1 MPGVMNPLQLSSI
14 VPLIGTVLGKE
25 LGCLATPVN
34 VLAVG
39 PNFVMVMLLTIP
51 LEVKVAKSLLL
62 SQLPK

>member
-14 VPLIGTVLGKE
+14 VPLIGTVWGKE

-34 VLAVG
+34 VFAVG
-39 PNFVMVMLLTIP
+39 SNFVMVMLLTIP
-51 LEVKVAKSLLL
+51 LEVKAAKSLLL